1 MNANSPKLSM
11 PPIPSMPGPYSS
23 FASSDDASSRRSSP
37 RTRSRSPPPSPKGR
51 SNLGTRKASLVDLRG
66 RNKSAGPASYNEFG
80 SVNMATEQVCRTLRA
95 YRKKLTSSE
104 TIKEDG
110 LKELDQELRL
120 TAQAVLE
127 KSLKTRKISEAALAG
142 LLDQYSE
149 RLVSIFDEKLRLS
162 LKNSVAESR
171 EAAGSSSSPEPMPP
185 TTRSKSLSGPSGPS
199 EDTLSA
205 LGVVTGGSMRRKVKT
220 GIM

>member
-1 MNANSPKLSM
+1 M
-11 PPIPSMPGPYSS
+11 PPIPAMPGPYS
-23 FASSDDASSRRSSP
+23 FASSDDTSSRRSSP

-51 SNLGTRKASLVDLRG
+51 SNLGARKASLVDLRG

-171 EAAGSSSSPEPMPP
+171 EAAGSSSPEPMPP

-220 GIM
+220 GLL